1 MIAVEVYRDNEGK
14 ICEFRRHKEEGL
26 SEGHPLEVSISALVQ
41 TAIIG
46 LEDYLKLEPEVEEE
60 KEGWLQCKLERE
72 YFLNREIDAIL
83 ETMVLGL
90 RALERDHPELVEVR
104 EVGSDIKV

>member
-1 MIAVEVYRDNEGK
+1 MIEVEVYRDNEGK
-14 ICEFRRHKEEGL
+14 ICEFRRRKEGF
-26 SEGHPLEVSISALVQ
+26 SEEHPLQVSVSSLVQ

-46 LEDYLKLEPEVEEE
+46 LEDYLKLEPEVKEE
-60 KEGWLQCKLERE
+60 EGWLQCKLERE

-90 RALERDHPELVEVR
+90 RALERDYPEYLEVR
-104 EVGSDIKV
+104 EVGSDVKV

>member
-1 MIAVEVYRDNEGK
+1 MIEIEVYRDGEGK
-14 ICEFRRHKEEGL
+14 ICEFRSRRGKDIPE
-26 SEGHPLEVSISALVQ
+26 EVSLQVSVSSLVD

-46 LEDYLKLEPEVEEE
+46 LEDYLKLQPEVKQE
-60 KEGWLQCKLERE
+60 EGWLQCKLERE

-90 RALERDHPELVEVR
+90 RSLERDYPTDLEIR
-104 EVGSDIKV
+104 EVGSNVKV